1 MSQTILFG
9 EGVHRQIGEIL
20 QRLGSHKFLL
30 VCGSSFRRLP
40 VAGYFDELDIPYATF
55 TEFTPNPQ
63 YDEVCRGVETY
74 RANGCDAIVAVGGG
88 SAMDV
93 AKCIKLYAKMADD
106 VCYLDQP
113 YIDTGIP
120 LIALPTT
127 AGTGSE
133 STRFAVIYHHGEKQS
148 VHHDS
153 ILPDYAVLEPAVLY
167 TLPAYQKKC
176 TMMDALGQA
185 IESYWSVAATSESRE
200 LAAKSI
206 RGIMRHWREYIFG
219 EDAVATMEILHA
231 SNMAGQAIHITTTT
245 APHAMSY
252 KLTTF
257 YGLPHG
263 HAVALC
269 LPRVWEC
276 MLTSADGHLL
286 AVLDEIAACMDV
298 ARSQEAVVLLDTM
311 MAEMNLDCPVAECR
325 DEDIARLVA
334 GVNLERLGNHPVPL
348 SAGVLRCLYEQI
360 VK

>member
-1 MSQTILFG
+1 MSQTILCG
-9 EGVHRQIGEIL
+9 EGVHREIGEIL
-20 QRLGSHKFLL
+20 HTLDCRKFLL
-30 VCGSSFRRLP
+30 VCGGSFRRLP
-40 VAGYFDELDIPYATF
+40 IAGYFETLDIPYVTF
-55 TEFTPNPQ
+55 TDFTPNPQ
-63 YDEVCRGVETY
+63 YDEVCRGVEVY
-74 RANGCDAIVAVGGG
+74 RANGCDAIVAIGGG

-93 AKCIKLYAKMADD
+93 AKCIKLYAPMMDD
-106 VCYLDQP
+106 VCYLEQP
-113 YIDTGIP
+113 YVDTGIP

-167 TLPAYQKKC
+167 TLPDYQRKC

-185 IESYWSVAATSESRE
+185 IESYWSVAATEESRK
-200 LAAKSI
+200 LAAEAI

-219 EDAVATMEILHA
+219 EDAVAAMEILRA
-231 SNMAGQAIHITTTT
+231 SNLAGQAIHITTTT

-269 LPRVWEC
+269 LPRVWEY
-276 MLTSADGHLL
+276 MLTCADASLT
-286 AVLDEIAACMDV
+286 AVLDEIAACMGV
-298 ARSQEAVVLLDTM
+298 ASSQEAVALLDAM
-311 MAEMNLDCPVAECR
+311 MGEMELGCPVAECR
-325 DEDIARLVA
+325 DEEIARLVA
-334 GVNLERLGNHPVPL
+334 GVNVERLGNHPVPL
-348 SAGVLRCLYEQI
+348 SAEALRGLYEQI
-360 VK
+360 VM

>member
-9 EGVHRQIGEIL
+9 EGVHRQIGAIL
-20 QRLGSHKFLL
+20 HELGCRKFLL
-30 VCGSSFRRLP
+30 VCGGSFRRLP
-40 VAGYFDELDIPYATF
+40 IADYFETLDIPYVPF
-55 TEFTPNPQ
+55 TDFTPNPQ
-63 YDEVCRGVETY
+63 YDEVCRGVEVY

-93 AKCIKLYAKMADD
+93 AKCIKLYAPMSYD
-106 VCYLDQP
+106 VCYLEQT
-113 YIDTGIP
+113 YVDTGIP
-120 LIALPTT
+120 LITLPTT

-167 TLPAYQKKC
+167 TLPDYQRKC

-185 IESYWSVAATSESRE
+185 IESYWAVAATAESRQ
-200 LAAKSI
+200 LAAEAI
-206 RGIMRHWREYIFG
+206 RGVVQHWRGYIF
-219 EDAVATMEILHA
+219 DDDKAAAMEILRA
-231 SNMAGQAIHITTTT
+231 SNLAGQAIHITTTT

-269 LPRVWEC
+269 LPRVWEY
-276 MLTSADGHLL
+276 MLTCADANLT
-286 AVLDEIAACMDV
+286 AVLDEIAACMGV
-298 ARSQEAVVLLDTM
+298 VTSQEAVSLLDAM
-311 MAEMNLDCPVAECR
+311 MDEMELAGPVAECR
-325 DEDIARLVA
+325 DEEIARLVA
-334 GVNLERLGNHPVPL
+334 GVNVERLGNHPVPL
-348 SAGVLRCLYEQI
+348 SAAALHRLYEQI
-360 VK
+360 VR

>member
-1 MSQTILFG
+1 MSQTILRG

-20 QRLGSHKFLL
+20 HELGCCKFLL
-30 VCGSSFRRLP
+30 VCGGSFRRLP
-40 VAGYFDELDIPYATF
+40 VADYFEKLDIPYVTF
-55 TEFTPNPQ
+55 TDFTPNPQ
-63 YDEVCRGVETY
+63 YDEVCRGVEVY
-74 RANGCDAIVAVGGG
+74 RASGCDAIVAVGGG

-93 AKCIKLYAKMADD
+93 AKCIKLYAPMSDD
-106 VCYLDQP
+106 VCYLEQP
-113 YIDTGIP
+113 YVDTGIP

-167 TLPAYQKKC
+167 TLPDYQRKC

-185 IESYWSVAATSESRE
+185 IESYWAVAATAESRK
-200 LAAKSI
+200 LAAEAI
-206 RGIMRHWREYIFG
+206 RGVAQHWRGYIF
-219 EDAVATMEILHA
+219 DDDKAATMEILRA
-231 SNMAGQAIHITTTT
+231 SNLAGQAIHITTTT

-269 LPRVWEC
+269 LPRVWEY
-276 MLTSADGHLL
+276 MLTCADASLL
-286 AVLDEIAACMDV
+286 AVLDEIAACMG
-298 ARSQEAVVLLDTM
+298 AATSQEAVALLDAM
-311 MAEMNLDCPVAECR
+311 MCEMELDGPVAEHR
-325 DEDIARLVA
+325 DKEIARLVA
-334 GVNLERLGNHPVPL
+334 GVNVERLGNHPVPL
-348 SAGVLRCLYEQI
+348 SAEKLRRLYEQI

>member
-1 MSQTILFG
+1 MSQTILCG
-9 EGVHRQIGEIL
+9 EGVYREIGSIL
-20 QRLGSHKFLL
+20 NTVGCHKFLL

-40 VAGYFDELDIPYATF
+40 VAEYIQSLDIPYVTF

-63 YDEVCRGVETY
+63 YDEVCRGVEVY

-106 VCYLDQP
+106 VCYLEQS
-113 YIDTGIP
+113 YVDTGIP

-167 TLPAYQKKC
+167 TLPVYQKKC

-185 IESYWSVAATSESRE
+185 IESYWSVAATAESRE
-200 LAAKSI
+200 LADRAI
-206 RGIMRHWREYIFG
+206 RGIMRHWREYVFG
-219 EDAVATMEILHA
+219 EDVTAAMEILRA
-231 SNMAGQAIHITTTT
+231 SNLAGQAIHITTTT

-252 KLTTF
+252 KLTTI

-263 HAVALC
+263 HSVALC
-269 LPRVWEC
+269 LPRVWEY
-276 MLTSADGHLL
+276 MLTCADETLL
-286 AVLDEIAACMDV
+286 SVLQEIAVCMGV
-298 ARSQEAVVLLDTM
+298 QTSEEAVALLDAM
-311 MAEMNLDCPVAECR
+311 MQEMALDSPAAEQREADLD
-325 DEDIARLVA
+325 RLA
-334 GVNLERLGNHPVPL
+334 GGVNVERLGNHPVPL
-348 SAGVLRCLYEQI
+348 STGVLRALYEKI